1 MRSGDRLP
9 FERVAGGPTYHG
21 KLAYIRVG
29 QTESG
34 GRESLRATQAM
45 ELEVNSEAVDAGVET
60 VEVVAAGGDN
70 GSAALMEQQI
80 MVGNPQE
87 LIVPTSEVS
96 GGLAGARAW
105 GSEMGGI
112 PFAPSLP
119 RFAWRKVGG
128 SG

>member
-9 FERVAGGPTYHG
+9 FERVAGGRTN
-21 KLAYIRVG
+21 LLREVG
-29 QTESG
+29 VQERQTGSG
-34 GRESLRATQAM
+34 GREGPRATQAM

-60 VEVVAAGGDN
+60 VEVVAAGEDN
-70 GSAALMEQQI
+70 GCAALMEQQI

-87 LIVPTSEVS
+87 LIVPTSDVS
-96 GGLAGARAW
+96 GSLVGARAW
-105 GSEMGGI
+105 GSEMGGS
-112 PFAPSLP
+112 PSLP